1 MYEIFEDIP
10 GYEGIY
16 QVSNLGRVKRLAHI
30 SRQGKHLDE
39 YIFKNHYDNFG
50 YTYVTLSDGSKNG
63 KQWTIH
69 RLVAMTFI
77 PNPENKPCVNHKDG
91 IKDNNVVTNLEWCTY
106 KENTQHAIRT
116 GLITKEQQHIN
127 GRKSRQVVG
136 IPIMCDDTGEVFE
149 CLTDTIPVFG
159 FGSMII
165 DCLRKGRRSHGGNGF
180 MFHKITREEYEYHLK
195 VQKSRQD
202 YDAIYAKIW
211 NRCKH
216 QGKKC
221 KVLCLETNKIYS
233 SMSEAARDNHM
244 DLASVQNSIKECR
257 SAKGC
262 TFVKLTEVKQNA

>member
-1 MYEIFEDIP
+1 MEEIFKDIP

-16 QVSNLGRVKRLAHI
+16 QVSNLGRVKRLAHV
-30 SRQGKHLDE
+30 SRQGHHLDE
-39 YIFKNHYDNFG
+39 YIFKNQYDNFG

-69 RLVAMTFI
+69 RLVAITFI
-77 PNPENKPCVNHKDG
+77 PNPDNKPCVNHKDG
-91 IKDNNVVTNLEWCTY
+91 VKDNNVVSNLEWCTA
-106 KENTQHAIRT
+106 KENAQHAIRT
-116 GLITKEQQHIN
+116 GLVDIEKSRAN

-136 IPIMCDDTGEVFE
+136 ISIMCDDTGEVFE

-180 MFHKITREEYEYHLK
+180 MFHKITRDEYEYHSK
-195 VQKSRQD
+195 IQKSREE
-202 YDAIYAKIW
+202 YDTIYARIW
-211 NRCKH
+211 DRCKH

-221 KVLCLETNKIYS
+221 RVKCLETNKIYL

-244 DLASVQNSIKECR
+244 DLASVQNSIRENR
-257 SAKGC
+257 SAKGF
-262 TFVKLTEVKQNA
+262 TFVRLMEVEQNA